1 MLLMPTWSRTLMLLQ
16 WEVEDGAKAA
26 LVKSFEESQVI
37 LVGDPRFAAVQWGG
51 ENSGLVHIDLGAGL
65 QVLAAPDSLVES
77 AECTVHF
84 CQSIVNLLVEFCV
97 SRDGAPQVCK
107 LLDCLQL
114 CLPDGDVRR
123 MVLFLRS
130 WLVENF
136 SLLQAHLQS
145 EELSSL
151 CKAGCYAL

>member
-1 MLLMPTWSRTLMLLQ
+1 MN
-16 WEVEDGAKAA
+16 E
-26 LVKSFEESQVI
+26 
-37 LVGDPRFAAVQWGG
+37 
-51 ENSGLVHIDLGAGL
+51 DLGRVLSTSTAGMLVADKADTGQAGPATEADLRSGL

-77 AECTVHF
+77 AECAVCF
-84 CQSIVNLLVEFCV
+84 CQSTVNLLVEFCIR
-97 SRDGAPQVCK
+97 RDVATQACK
-107 LLDCLQL
+107 MLDCLQL
-114 CLPDGDVRR
+114 CLEDGDARR

-145 EELSSL
+145 EKLSSL